1 MRIPT
6 HSLVLVADGRKMLLY
21 RNNGTADAPALD
33 VIEGEE
39 QPNPPDHAQKSDL
52 AGRRPTV
59 GSPGQASVEE
69 ADFHRQAE
77 EAFARHIAE
86 RLNGMAL
93 GNALPP
99 LVIVAPNRLL
109 GALRPHLHRETRA
122 QIIAEVE
129 KDLTG
134 HPTERIAQLLTER
147 EEAG

>member
-21 RNNGTADAPALD
+21 RNSGTADAPSLD
-33 VIEGEE
+33 VIAGEE
-39 QPNPPDHAQKSDL
+39 QPNPPDRAQKSDL
-52 AGRRPTV
+52 AGRRPAI

-77 EAFARHIAE
+77 EAFARQIAE

-93 GNALPP
+93 RNDLPP
-99 LVIVAPNRLL
+99 LVIVAPNRVL
-109 GALRPHLHRETRA
+109 GALRPQLHQETRT

-134 HPTERIAQLLTER
+134 HPTDRIAQLLMER